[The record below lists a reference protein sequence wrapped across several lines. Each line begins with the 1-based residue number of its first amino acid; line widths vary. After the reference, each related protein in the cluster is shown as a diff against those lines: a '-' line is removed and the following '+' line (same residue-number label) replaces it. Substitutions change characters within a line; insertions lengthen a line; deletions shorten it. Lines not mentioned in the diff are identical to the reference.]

1 MKSANSIFQ
10 DMMVMF
16 QALFQRMFMQNLLLN
31 ALKLPLDRECLRD
44 TMLRQRFVLCRHSGP
59 NTQTKII
66 DASVS

>member
-1 MKSANSIFQ
+1 MRSANSIFQ

-16 QALFQRMFMQNLLLN
+16 QASSQKMFMQNLLLS
-31 ALKLPLDRECLRD
+31 ALKLPSDRECPRD